1 MIFPRRCWPT
11 IVFGKTVPW
20 ISGWL
25 PQRRRSIMGS
35 GELQTETTVLFLHL
49 SDFFRMVKSSSSSS
63 RHQWCDAA
71 RLGDQVGPE
80 KVAALRQV
88 QRSGVRHPHR
98 KQRRLLRQVRDE
110 RTLLLFSH
118 PFTFDL
124 SARFSHSWAV
134 VLNLCTK
141 GSLRYFFIYM
151 ISATFAT
158 SGIGNSFF

>member
-1 MIFPRRCWPT
+1 MVQLKSDAFPCRCWPT

-35 GELQTETTVLFLHL
+35 GELPSETTVLFLHL
-49 SDFFRMVKSSSSSS
+49 SDFRMVKSSSSSS
-63 RHQWCDAA
+63 RHQWRDAA

-88 QRSGVRHPHR
+88 QRSGVWHPHR

-110 RTLLLFSH
+110 PTLLLFCH
-118 PFTFDL
+118 GFT
-124 SARFSHSWAV
+124 SRH
-134 VLNLCTK
+134 
-141 GSLRYFFIYM
+141 GSLISGLSFWTSVQRAFCDISVLKCFIWSM
-151 ISATFAT
+151 LHLLHQE
-158 SGIGNSFF
+158 